1 MMTMEKEPR
10 TEGAIQVKD
19 VFGMI
24 QITNLLTGKNFV
36 MYPHEAFHLRNLL
49 NLVFSE
55 TFQETSN
62 PPEDQL

>member
-19 VFGMI
+19 
-24 QITNLLTGKNFV
+24 FV